1 MLVLKH
7 IFQCFGSLQ
16 QEIEWAQLLLRVFL
30 EKALVFLSSN
40 LYLQNIVEAS
50 SVIVYV
56 KYDQDLSPIYHFPFS
71 PLNAGNV

>member
-7 IFQCFGSLQ
+7 VFQCFKSLQ

-40 LYLQNIVEAS
+40 LYLQNILQAS
-50 SVIVYV
+50 SVIAYV

-71 PLNAGNV
+71 P